1 MAGPI
6 QTAIGQALGAVAS
19 VAAVGTKLNEDKRQV
34 REKEQAEANKKA
46 KAEADAKET
55 KKQADAKEKAERFI
69 ANADEKIADAK
80 KEQEAA
86 DKAKQAEEKG
96 LKEQE
101 AARVKEAADMQEADD
116 VATEADL
123 RLFGASEEAAK
134 AYLLAQKR
142 GTASP
147 NRILFDEAG
156 KPIATYE
163 EMATI
168 LADESLTGTI
178 SARLR
183 GKDAIKQRRML
194 LEGKTHKE
202 RVQNAIL
209 AEGGSSK

>member
-19 VAAVGTKLNEDKRQV
+19 VAAVGTKLNEDKKQAA
-34 REKEQAEANKKA
+34 EKERNAAEKKA
-46 KAEADAKET
+46 KAEAADKKAAET
-55 KKQADAKEKAERFI
+55 AALKKQEEADKIQAEAK
-69 ANADEKIADAK
+69 AK
-80 KEQEAA
+80 KEQA
-86 DKAKQAEEKG
+86 KAEK
-96 LKEQE
+96 QE
-101 AARVKEAADMQEADD
+101 AQD

>member
-19 VAAVGTKLNEDKRQV
+19 VAAVGTKLNEDKKQAA
-34 REKEQAEANKKA
+34 EKERNAAEKKA
-46 KAEADAKET
+46 KAEAADKKAAETAALKEQEKSQKAAEAKAAE
-55 KKQADAKEKAERFI
+55 AK
-69 ANADEKIADAK
+69 AK
-80 KEQEAA
+80 KEQV
-86 DKAKQAEEKG
+86 KAEK
-96 LKEQE
+96 QE
-101 AARVKEAADMQEADD
+101 AED

-147 NRILFDEAG
+147 NRILFDESG

-168 LADESLTGTI
+168 LADESLTGTV